1 LELHKNKRV
10 ILLLFL
16 IVFWNVKLM
25 AITIKASSP
34 SLKDVQ
40 TAISSAVNGDTV
52 IVPAGTAAWTSTLVI
67 SKGITLIGQ
76 TTTDSV
82 AGTAVDKTIIQD
94 NVVRVSG
101 SGGNP
106 IIRVDSVLG
115 QKYDISGLSFQSGP
129 STTPN
134 SNGAIRLNGNSHSLR
149 LHHCHFQ
156 SLKNQAIVVAI
167 WGAIWGVADHNVLE
181 LLRSESF
188 TFYMDNWPNPD
199 GSAGVNGDGSWATPT
214 NLGSQGFFFVEDNYL
229 VNTTR
234 TVGTFNQLAGNTDD
248 LHGGRWV
255 FRHNHCYDIAIET
268 HGTENGRCHGGR
280 AREVYNNDF
289 HNAHAHG
296 TGGIRSGVT
305 ISHDN
310 TYDGVQPTHGTTL
323 QALRSIFSWTPK
335 TGSPWSGGSGDNPW
349 DSNDTR
355 NGSFTE
361 NGFSY
366 NPVDGLYDSG
376 TVVSGSSTSLVD
388 TTKSWAPNQWQ
399 YFTAKRL
406 SDNQVALIKSNTSN
420 TLTVVYYTDSGGGAI
435 WKAGDRYQ
443 IHRAL
448 ILLDQP
454 GRGQGDLITGTPP
467 MNSTTRK
474 AGWPHNALEPSYS
487 WNNIYTPKGA
497 SVDFKV
503 GNLNDAL
510 QQAGRDYYN
519 NTPMP
524 GYKPYTYPHP
534 LTRES
539 VIGKRTGDTGRVRS
553 RN

>member
-1 LELHKNKRV
+1 VRSLELHKNKRV

-115 QKYDISGLSFQSGP
+115 QKYDISGLTFQSGS
-129 STTPN
+129 STIENT
-134 SNGAIRLNGNSHSLR
+134 NGAIRLNGNSHSLR

-156 SLKNQAIVVAI
+156 SLKNQSIVVAI

-181 LLRSESF
+181 TGGSESF

-199 GSAGVNGDGSWATPT
+199 GSAGVNGDGSWATST
-214 NLGSQGFFFVEDNYL
+214 NLGSQEFFFVEDNYIFN
-229 VNTTR
+229 NTR
-234 TVGTFNQLAGNTDD
+234 SSGTYNELAGNTDD

-268 HGTENGRCHGGR
+268 HGTENSRVRGGR

-289 HNAHAHG
+289 HNSHVMSG

-310 TYDGVQPTHGTTL
+310 TYDGVMSSNDGLHL
-323 QALRSIFSWTPK
+323 NALRGIFSWAPHN
-335 TGSPWSGGSGDNPW
+335 GVASAVFQGGSGDNPY
-349 DSNDTR
+349 DSSD
-355 NGSFTE
+355 
-361 NGFSY
+361 
-366 NPVDGLYDSG
+366 PHGLYGSG
-376 TVVSGSSTSLVD
+376 TVSSGTSPVNGADTLTD
-388 TTKSWAPNQWQ
+388 TTKNWTPHQWQ
-399 YFTAKRL
+399 YFTAERL
-406 SDNQVALIKSNTSN
+406 SDKQVGLIIDNTNNQ
-420 TLTVVYYTDSGGGAI
+420 LTMVYYTDSGGGAI
-435 WKAGDRYQ
+435 WKAGDQYQ
-443 IHRAL
+443 IHKAL
-448 ILLDQP
+448 ILIDQP
-454 GRGQGDLITGTPP
+454 GRGQGDLLTGDSPINSATGT
-467 MNSTTRK
+467 
-474 AGWPHNALEPSYS
+474 AAWPRQTLEPSYC
-487 WNNIYTPKGA
+487 WNDIYTPNA
-497 SVDFKV
+497 THLHFKV
-503 GNLNDAL
+503 TSHNNAL
-510 QQAGRDYYN
+510 QLQGRDYYN
-519 NTPMP
+519 DTPMP
-524 GYKPYTYPHP
+524 GYTPYTYPHP
-534 LTRES
+534 LVSGVPAPPTNL
-539 VIGKRTGDTGRVRS
+539 RVVP
-553 RN
+553 